1 MPTTLSG
8 KTSWFGGPN
17 DSQNTGTALGL
28 PDTVR
33 GLAVYNRKTLGGYWR
48 VQWPNGRTSVER
60 QVDIGPAPWTHRS
73 IDFTSA
79 AIRANGYTEQ
89 NFPTDARATITYLGK
104 TKPASVPA
112 VRSGGGAAP
121 MAFRPSLGNS
131 LLKSEPYVA
140 LINARMKATPSQ
152 AASKA
157 PSSPA
162 QGNGSIKYQSGTP
175 RLKHPSIQ
183 GALRDTSSI
192 LGQPLTVGTS
202 TNHSKYTTSGN
213 VSDHYVGNG
222 ADVPATGQALTRM
235 GQAALQALGM
245 SPAEARR
252 QTGGLFNLTKNG
264 KRYQVIFNTTQ
275 GGNHYN
281 HLHIGVR

>member
-1 MPTTLSG
+1 MPTLSG

-17 DSQNTGTALGL
+17 DKQNTGTALGL

-33 GLAVYNRKTLGGYWR
+33 GLAVYNRATLGGYWR

-79 AIRANGYTEQ
+79 AIRANGYSEK
-89 NFPTDARATITYLGK
+89 NYPTDARATITYLGK
-104 TKPASVPA
+104 NKPASVPA

-121 MAFRPSLGNS
+121 MAYRPGLGNS
-131 LLKSEPYVA
+131 MLKSEPYVA
-140 LINARMKATPSQ
+140 LINARMKAVPSQ
-152 AASKA
+152 AASEA

-175 RLKHPSIQ
+175 SLKHPSIQ

-192 LGQPLTVGTS
+192 LGQPLTVGTT

-222 ADVPATGQALTRM
+222 VDVPATGQALIRM

-252 QTGGLFNLTKNG
+252 QSGGLFNLNKNG
-264 KRYQVIFNTTQ
+264 KRYQVIFNTQ
-275 GGNHYN
+275 SGGDHTN

>member
-1 MPTTLSG
+1 VKLIEAQA
-8 KTSWFGGPN
+8 K
-17 DSQNTGTALGL
+17 L
-28 PDTVR
+28 P
-33 GLAVYNRKTLGGYWR
+33 
-48 VQWPNGRTSVER
+48 
-60 QVDIGPAPWTHRS
+60 
-73 IDFTSA
+73 A
-79 AIRANGYTEQ
+79 A
-89 NFPTDARATITYLGK
+89 
-104 TKPASVPA
+104 S
-112 VRSGGGAAP
+112 
-121 MAFRPSLGNS
+121 
-131 LLKSEPYVA
+131 SE
-140 LINARMKATPSQ
+140 K
-152 AASKA
+152 ASKA
-157 PSSPA
+157 PSGPVASS
-162 QGNGSIKYQSGTP
+162 GSIRYQSGTP
-175 RLKHPSIQ
+175 RLTHPSIQ

-192 LGQPLTVGTS
+192 FGQPLTVGTS

-245 SPAEARR
+245 SPAEAKR

>member
-28 PDTVR
+28 PDTAR

-79 AIRANGYTEQ
+79 AIRANGYTEK

-131 LLKSEPYVA
+131 MLKSEPYVA
-140 LINARMKATPSQ
+140 LINSRLKTASQEPAKAAVS
-152 AASKA
+152 A
-157 PSSPA
+157 PQST
-162 QGNGSIKYQSGTP
+162 GSIKYQSGTP
-175 RLKHPSIQ
+175 SLKHPSIQ

-192 LGQPLTVGTS
+192 LGQPLTVGTT
-202 TNHSKYTTSGN
+202 TNHDRLTVNGN
-213 VSDHYVGNG
+213 VSDHYGGNA
-222 ADVPATGQALTRM
+222 ADVPATGQALIRM

-245 SPAEARR
+245 SPSEAKR
-252 QTGGLFNLTKNG
+252 QSGGLFNLNKNG
-264 KRYQVIFNTTQ
+264 KRYQVIFNTQT
-275 GGNHYN
+275 GGDHTN